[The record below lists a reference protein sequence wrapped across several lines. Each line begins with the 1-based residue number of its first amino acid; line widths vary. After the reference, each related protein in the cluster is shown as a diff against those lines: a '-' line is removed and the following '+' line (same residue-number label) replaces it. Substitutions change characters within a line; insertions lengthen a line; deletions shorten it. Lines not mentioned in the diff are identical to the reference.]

1 MSYKVTRRGYIQ
13 LVGEPRGEAD
23 YGVEC
28 NAIEC
33 SGFRSRVQALPRAW
47 GCTGISPRKRYQ
59 SPPSHSPSFPH
70 LLFPLSPVLP
80 LSPSTFHTFWHFSY
94 QSPSSNSPSY
104 PSFHFP
110 FSPSHISILLSSP
123 HFFLIAQHLFQED
136 LVHQKP
142 HFFSSPRKRHQSP
155 SISASIFSFSLPSIS
170 FSPLSP
176 FLLS

>member
-33 SGFRSRVQALPRAW
+33 SAVGFAAEFRHCPGHGAALAFLLGRD
-47 GCTGISPRKRYQ
+47 ISL
-59 SPPSHSPSFPH
+59 H
-70 LLFPLSPVLP
+70 LLIPPPLPISFSPLSPVLP

-94 QSPSSNSPSY
+94 QSPSSNSPSS
-104 PSFHFP
+104 PIFHFP
-110 FSPSHISILLSSP
+110 FSPSHISILLSS
-123 HFFLIAQHLFQED
+123 
-136 LVHQKP
+136 P

-155 SISASIFSFSLPSIS
+155 SISASIFSFSLPSI
-170 FSPLSP
+170 
-176 FLLS
+176 